1 MTKMVIPCHL
11 IPAPSG
17 SLDKGRK
24 LSSYHRGIHCPFLSL
39 GDISNV
45 LICFRR
51 FSKSITMSS
60 NHLEGL
66 VGSDAKWDSIVS
78 QGLLVKLS
86 TREFTVLISIFTVA
100 FAFLVA
106 RLFRGFSL
114 LTFGMVIRERPN
126 EHQMDQLRVAVVN
139 FRTPF
144 HVVGESITWRVI
156 FRGRERERKF
166 ALAWLTGAIGFL
178 LLGLSLP
185 VLLSQFPVS
194 NGE

>member
-1 MTKMVIPCHL
+1 MVIPYHL

-17 SLDKGRK
+17 SLDKGKK
-24 LSSYHRGIHCPFLSL
+24 LSSYHRGIRCPFLSL
-39 GDISNV
+39 
-45 LICFRR
+45 
-51 FSKSITMSS
+51 
-60 NHLEGL
+60 
-66 VGSDAKWDSIVS
+66 
-78 QGLLVKLS
+78 GLLVKLS

-106 RLFRGFSL
+106 RLFRVFSL

-126 EHQMDQLRVAVVN
+126 EHPMDQLRVAVVN